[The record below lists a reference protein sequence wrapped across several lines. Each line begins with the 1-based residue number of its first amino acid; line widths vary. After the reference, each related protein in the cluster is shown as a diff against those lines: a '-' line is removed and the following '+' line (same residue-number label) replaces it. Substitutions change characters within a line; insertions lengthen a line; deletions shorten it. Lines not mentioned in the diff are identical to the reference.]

1 METLDPPAAVTPSV
15 PGYETSRILGQ
26 GSTSTV
32 WLVTRRGDGARFAV
46 KCASPSGQ
54 VAHSRIHEEASREV
68 KVLSGLKHQHLVQ
81 IYDVVPLEGHS
92 VGTLGIVMDYA
103 AGGSLAN
110 LMAGRGRLQVG
121 EAVTILTPLAQA
133 LDYLHAHGT
142 VHGDV
147 APGNILFTAEGKPLL
162 ADLGIAS
169 MVGGGRPN
177 LEAGTPG
184 FTSPG
189 GAMAGSGTDD
199 LQELQP
205 ARDIYSLAAVGWYCL
220 TGAAPETTQHRPP
233 LSVVVPDVPRS
244 LVAALEAA
252 LDLDPLVRPTAKE
265 LAMAIFRSAAPE
277 PVDLSGAVH
286 SSVIPEL
293 LTRRQALGRS
303 VRRTPRWV
311 GSWRRFLPRGLQRSL
326 RSEGRRTRRRGR
338 WFRGSAAIV
347 TTGLLLGILAWNLW
361 PQNPQQQSM
370 ELSAQ
375 PQEVAAETG
384 KADPGPETTVSAAL
398 PEGLAEGL
406 HADDPAVAVAT
417 LSSLRDMALGQG
429 RLELLA
435 LVNASGSPAESS
447 DQLLA
452 DHLRKTGTMY
462 AGFSTTISGAGVSG
476 PREAVDAVVT
486 LTVATSGYEE
496 RDASGAKVR
505 SRPARPPQELR
516 VHVVRADGRWWI
528 SEILAPGTG
537 PESPE
542 NPENPEKTDPATIG

>member
-1 METLDPPAAVTPSV
+1 METLDPPAAVTPSA
-15 PGYETSRILGQ
+15 PGYATSRMLGQ

-32 WLVTRRGDGARFAV
+32 WLVTRSSDGARFAI
-46 KCASPSGQ
+46 KCASPGAQMAQSK
-54 VAHSRIHEEASREV
+54 VLEEASREV
-68 KVLSGLKHQHLVQ
+68 KVLSGLKHQHLVRVH
-81 IYDVVPLEGHS
+81 DVVPLEGDC

-110 LMAGRGRLQVG
+110 LMAGRGRLHVG

-133 LDYLHAHGT
+133 LDYLHANGT

-169 MVGGGRPN
+169 VVGGGRPN

-189 GAMAGSGTDD
+189 GAVAAGSGTDA

-252 LDLDPLVRPTAKE
+252 LDVDPLVRPTARE
-265 LAMAIFRSAAPE
+265 LAMAIFRSAAPA

-286 SSVIPEL
+286 SSVIPDL
-293 LTRRQALGRS
+293 LTRRQALGRPE
-303 VRRTPRWV
+303 RRMPRWV
-311 GSWRRFLPRGLQRSL
+311 GSWRRFLLQGLRPGL
-326 RSEGRRTRRRGR
+326 RPEGRRPQRRGR
-338 WFRGSAAIV
+338 RFRFTFSAAIL
-347 TTGLLLGILAWNLW
+347 TTGLLLGTAAWILW
-361 PQNPQQQSM
+361 PQNPQHQSL

-375 PQEVAAETG
+375 PQQAAAETLNP
-384 KADPGPETTVSAAL
+384 APGPGTTVSAAL
-398 PEGLAEGL
+398 PEELAEGL
-406 HADDPAVAVAT
+406 HAEDPAVAVAT
-417 LSSLRDMALGQG
+417 LASVRDIALGQG
-429 RLELLA
+429 RPELLA
-435 LVNASGSPAESS
+435 LVNAAGSPAEAS

-462 AGFSTTISGAGVSG
+462 AGFSTTLSADGVSG
-476 PREAVDAVVT
+476 LGEAGDAVVT
-486 LTVATSGYEE
+486 VTVATSGYEE
-496 RDASGAKVR
+496 RDASGAK
-505 SRPARPPQELR
+505 ARPQPAGPPQKLR

-528 SEILAPGTG
+528 SEILAPSTGKESDTLDHTG
-537 PESPE
+537 P
-542 NPENPEKTDPATIG
+542 ATNG

>member
-32 WLVTRRGDGARFAV
+32 WLVTRSSDGARFAI
-46 KCASPSGQ
+46 KCASPSAQ
-54 VAHSRIHEEASREV
+54 EAQAMVLEEASREV

-81 IYDVVPLEGHS
+81 IHDVVPLEGDS
-92 VGTLGIVMDYA
+92 AGTVGIVMDYA

-121 EAVTILTPLAQA
+121 EAVTILTPIAQA
-133 LDYLHAHGT
+133 LDYLHANGT

-169 MVGGGRPN
+169 VVGGGRPN

-189 GAMAGSGTDD
+189 GAVAGSGAEA
-199 LQELQP
+199 LQEVQP
-205 ARDIYSLAAVGWYCL
+205 ARDVYSLAAVGWYCL

-252 LDLDPLVRPTAKE
+252 LDVDPLVRPTARE

-293 LTRRQALGRS
+293 LTRRQALGRPT
-303 VRRTPRWV
+303 RRMPRWI
-311 GSWRRFLPRGLQRSL
+311 GSWRRFLPFGPQPGLRP
-326 RSEGRRTRRRGR
+326 EGRRPQRRGR
-338 WFRGSAAIV
+338 WVRGRVSSAIL
-347 TTGLLLGILAWNLW
+347 TTGLLLGIVAWTLW
-361 PQNPQQQSM
+361 PQNPQEQSM

-375 PQEVAAETG
+375 PQQAVAETG
-384 KADPGPETTVSAAL
+384 KPAPGPGTTVPADL
-398 PEGLAEGL
+398 PEELAEGL
-406 HADDPAVAVAT
+406 HSDDPAVAVAT
-417 LSSLRDMALGQG
+417 LSSVRDMALGQG

-435 LVNASGSPAESS
+435 LVNASGSPAEAS
-447 DQLLA
+447 DRLLA

-462 AGFSTTISGAGVSG
+462 AGFSTTLSAVGVSG
-476 PREAVDAVVT
+476 SGEAGDAVVAV
-486 LTVATSGYEE
+486 TVATSGYEE
-496 RDASGAKVR
+496 HDASGAKAR
-505 SRPARPPQELR
+505 PQPARPPQELR
-516 VHVVRADGRWWI
+516 VHVIRADGRWWI
-528 SEILAPGTG
+528 SEILAPIAG
-537 PESPE
+537 PERPE
-542 NPENPEKTDPATIG
+542 GPATIG